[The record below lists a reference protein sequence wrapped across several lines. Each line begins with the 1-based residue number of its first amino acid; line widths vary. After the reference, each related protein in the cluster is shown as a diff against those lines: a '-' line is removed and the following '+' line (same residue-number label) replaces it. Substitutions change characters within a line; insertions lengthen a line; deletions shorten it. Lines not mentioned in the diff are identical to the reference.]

1 MLFFPQTVSSK
12 QAQITPTVRLYHL
25 RPTQH
30 VAKSKYSLYRFANL
44 KIHRKMSVLITIK
57 GLILSENKK
66 KNSEKI

>member
-12 QAQITPTVRLYHL
+12 QAQITPTMRLYHL
-25 RPTQH
+25 RTTQH

-44 KIHRKMSVLITIK
+44 KIHRKMNVLITVK
-57 GLILSENKK
+57 GLILSENNK